1 MTIEDINELEGISNE
16 LVKLRV
22 DDGFIRVSSRF
33 NGEHLDVIHPQN
45 LQDLQKFGIN
55 VEYKKQEVKR
65 LRKATI
71 EVLECIADENLA
83 VLWRSPTT
91 RRWVLKTDNGIA
103 HIEPMLEEMGYYLWK
118 R

>member
-1 MTIEDINELEGISNE
+1 MIIENINELDGLSNE

-55 VEYKKQEVKR
+55 VEYKKQEIKR
-65 LRKATI
+65 LRKATLEI
-71 EVLECIADENLA
+71 LECIADENIA
-83 VLWRSPTT
+83 VLYRSPIN
-91 RRWVLKTDNGIA
+91 RRWMLKRGDSVFNIE
-103 HIEPMLEEMGYYLWK
+103 HILEESGYYL
-118 R
+118 